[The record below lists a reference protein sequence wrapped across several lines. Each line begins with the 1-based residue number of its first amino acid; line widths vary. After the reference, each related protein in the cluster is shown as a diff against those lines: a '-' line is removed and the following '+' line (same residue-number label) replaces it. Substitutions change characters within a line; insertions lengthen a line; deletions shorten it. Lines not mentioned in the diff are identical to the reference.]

1 MKHLIIPQK
10 KKGVGE
16 YIFCR
21 KCNRNVSTKCFENG
35 KKIYTC
41 KYPERQNYKASYFV
55 PDSGNERIV
64 KLFETRDYNTFKKEK
79 LLFFE
84 KLQKM
89 GLNAQNVHAIRQML
103 KAEKE
108 GRPTKLEKVPEE
120 PEALEIELVEE
131 QATNVEK
138 PMNYKRVCQL
148 FLDYMQDI
156 GVPDYEKK
164 NYSKKYVEEIA
175 NYLNHF
181 ATVLQR
187 LHRIAAT
194 FPINKIGVAEV
205 SALHHYYE
213 NEKNHKGEKKFG
225 NHAYNKGMLVMKKL
239 FRYLVNELDYALKN
253 PFEKVKEKSTT
264 PKEVDSVSLA
274 EFEQLLEVI
283 TPENGWAIK
292 HDRNRSYKMNHY
304 QPWLK
309 QAYRLAIETGER
321 RDGLAFMRWSNI
333 NMKTSII
340 RILNHKLSNME
351 KQEIIRKIPITK
363 SLKKLL
369 LEMGYEK
376 FKATDQYLI
385 APEQAN
391 RKTIMDKISKSF
403 NHFIQKAGIEREL
416 SFRHLRKTYAT
427 LMYKYFGESA
437 GQITGQSIDNIIK
450 NYLNKEVIMLQAKNL
465 TLEKMETKVNNL
477 KIA

>member
-41 KYPERQNYKASYFV
+41 KYPERQTYKASYFV
-55 PDSGNERIV
+55 PDSDNERIV

-89 GLNAQNVHAIRQML
+89 GLNAQNVQTIRQYL

-108 GRPTKLEKVPEE
+108 SKKVNPLPVPEI
-120 PEALEIELVEE
+120 PEATEIQLIEE
-131 QATNVEK
+131 QEANMEK
-138 PMNYKRVCQL
+138 PMDYKRVCQL

-156 GVPDYEKK
+156 GVPDYERK

-181 ATVLQR
+181 AIVLQR
-187 LHRIAAT
+187 LHRKAAT
-194 FPINKIGVAEV
+194 FQVNQISVKEV
-205 SALHHYYE
+205 SALHQYYE
-213 NEKNHKGEKKFG
+213 TEKNKRGEKKFG

-239 FRYLVNELDYALKN
+239 FRYLTDELEYALKN

-264 PKEVDSVSLA
+264 PKEVDSVSLT
-274 EFEQLLEVI
+274 EFERLLKVI
-283 TPENGWAIK
+283 TPENGVTIK
-292 HDRNRSYKMNHY
+292 HDRNRTYKMNHY

-321 RDGLAFMRWSNI
+321 RDGLAYMRWNNI

-369 LEMGYEK
+369 IEMGYEK
-376 FKATDQYLI
+376 YKATDQYLI

-403 NHFIQKAGIEREL
+403 NHFIQKAGIDRDL